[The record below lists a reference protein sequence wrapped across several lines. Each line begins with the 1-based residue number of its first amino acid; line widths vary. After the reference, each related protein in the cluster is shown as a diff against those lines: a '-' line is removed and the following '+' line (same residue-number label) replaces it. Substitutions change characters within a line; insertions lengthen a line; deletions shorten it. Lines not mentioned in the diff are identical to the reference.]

1 MAIDTSRLP
10 ADAASLDP
18 VWLTQALRSS
28 GVLSSNSFVAA
39 CNAQQLGAGAGLI
52 GMLARAQLTYGGA
65 PTDAPTRMICKFP
78 STVAANRAVADA
90 FDMYGREVRFYQ
102 SLAET
107 TSIGHPRC
115 YFAVSAP
122 STSDFVLLLEDL
134 GDRRI
139 GDQVLGSTLARRRDR
154 RRCNGDLSRRKL
166 EPHRRATLCVANL
179 ARERS
184 ADRRHGGR
192 FCAGLAALSV
202 GIFNVDPAERDALGP
217 PRRAEHAR
225 RSCDAL
231 CSGPQTI
238 CHADFRLEN
247 MFFAATEEQP
257 DFAIVDW
264 QSITKSSGAQDLA
277 YFLTQSVVLDVRR
290 RHERDLLAR
299 YLEGLRAGGVRGI
312 LGRATCCSTTAAPR
326 CTCWTT
332 RSLSRRRSTSV
343 TNAAPRSRA
352 RCRSARAQRSTISIV
367 RRCSPMRDPR
377 PIDVS

>member
-1 MAIDTSRLP
+1 MAIDPSRLP

-28 GVLSSNSFVAA
+28 GVLSSDSFVAA
-39 CNAQQLGAGAGLI
+39 CDAQQLGAGAGLI
-52 GMLARAQLTYGGA
+52 GMVARVQLTYGGA

-78 STVAANRAVADA
+78 STVAGNRAVADA
-90 FDMYGREVRFYQ
+90 FNMYGREVRFYQ

-122 STSDFVLLLEDL
+122 STTDFVLLLEDL

-139 GDQVLGSTLARRRDR
+139 GDQVLGSNLSDAEIVVDAMATFHAENWNRTDEARFAWVTSHANDLQIDGMAAGFAQGWPRFASEFSTLIPPSVKRW
-154 RRCNGDLSRRKL
+154 G
-166 EPHRRATLCVANL
+166 HRVGPNTRAIL
-179 ARERS
+179 
-184 ADRRHGGR
+184 H
-192 FCAGLAALSV
+192 
-202 GIFNVDPAERDALGP
+202 
-217 PRRAEHAR
+217 
-225 RSCDAL
+225 AL

-299 YLEGLRAGGVRGI
+299 YLEGLRAGGVRGYTAAD
-312 LGRATCCSTTAAPR
+312 LLLDYRRATLYLLDYAVVIASTLDLANERGAAI
-326 CTCWTT
+326 
-332 RSLSRRRSTSV
+332 
-343 TNAAPRSRA
+343 
-352 RCRSARAQRSTISIV
+352 ARALTERA
-367 RRCSPMRDPR
+367 CAALDDLDCEALLPDA
-377 PIDVS
+377 